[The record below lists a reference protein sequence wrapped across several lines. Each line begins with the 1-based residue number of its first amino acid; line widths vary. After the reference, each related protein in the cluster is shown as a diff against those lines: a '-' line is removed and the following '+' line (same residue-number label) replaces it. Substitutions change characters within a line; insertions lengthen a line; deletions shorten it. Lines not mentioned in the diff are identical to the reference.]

1 MKELNF
7 ETPIENITFSQMNA
21 QIQNRLEKAGIKTLG
36 DLVKKTKREL
46 KSIPLFGNKCV
57 LMVEDF
63 LEENG
68 WYLGMEEEKK
78 VLVLPTQNNIDWER
92 RRYEVAKD
100 ILSARCFGA
109 SLGQVST
116 REILQSIMLAD
127 AFINELIER
136 SGVNDS

>member
-78 VLVLPTQNNIDWER
+78 VLVLPTQNNIDWEQ

-100 ILSARCFGA
+100 IIASRCFGA
-109 SLGQVST
+109 SLRQIST
-116 REILQSIMLAD
+116 QEIRQSILLAD
-127 AFINELIER
+127 NFINELKER
-136 SGVNDS
+136 SGYES

>member
-68 WYLGMEEEKK
+68 WYLGMKEEKK
-78 VLVLPTQNNIDWER
+78 VLVLPTPNKIDWEQ

-100 ILSARCFGA
+100 IIASRCFGA
-109 SLGQVST
+109 SLRQIST
-116 REILQSIMLAD
+116 QEIRQSILLAD
-127 AFINELIER
+127 NFINEMKER
-136 SGVNDS
+136 SGYES